1 MSDIF
6 FLQKTQTS
14 NKQQIQQHYKVTK
27 TKFHKEITLKIT
39 HYNNKVI
46 LNSILYI
53 LCTEKNW
60 AQGRLATIETN
71 LPDGSLKRHK
81 APSTTDGDVS
91 NGYGVGI
98 CPPFF
103 SKHPP
108 ARLVVDLREVYIS
121 VETIYYITP
130 VGSGGMFENGRN

>member
-1 MSDIF
+1 M
-6 FLQKTQTS
+6 
-14 NKQQIQQHYKVTK
+14 
-27 TKFHKEITLKIT
+27 
-39 HYNNKVI
+39 
-46 LNSILYI
+46 NSILYI

-60 AQGRLATIETN
+60 AQGRLATIKEK
-71 LPDGSLKRHK
+71 LPDGSIKRYK
-81 APSTTDGDVS
+81 APSATDGDVS

-98 CPPFF
+98 CPTLF

-130 VGSGGMFENGRN
+130 VGSGGTFENRRN